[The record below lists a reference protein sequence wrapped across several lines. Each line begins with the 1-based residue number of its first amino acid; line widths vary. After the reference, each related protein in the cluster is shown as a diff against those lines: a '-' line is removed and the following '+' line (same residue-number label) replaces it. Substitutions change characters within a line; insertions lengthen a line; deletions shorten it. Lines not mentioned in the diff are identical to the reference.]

1 MAAADV
7 RWLQRLDNYERALG
21 TLARALSLA
30 GERYTQEMTSLQQ
43 ELRRRAD
50 KL

>member
-21 TLARALSLA
+21 TLARALSRQA
-30 GERYTQEMTSLQQ
+30 SG
-43 ELRRRAD
+43 RRVNWKNKD
-50 KL
+50 